1 MLRWML
7 FFIAILLAIVTFTAF
22 VLGIPIPGF
31 EQYQPS
37 SPFSPGGPN

>member
-1 MLRWML
+1 MFRYLL
-7 FFIAILLAIVTFTAF
+7 FFFLILGGIVAFVAF

-37 SPFSPGGPN
+37 SPFAP